1 VQVVG
6 CVVRIFAGKTSNYEE
21 LSMDILQS
29 IILGLIEGATEFLPI
44 SSTGHMI
51 VASQWMGL
59 DQNEENKAF
68 EVIIQLAA
76 ILAVVANYRE
86 KFAFIYLDLWKK
98 VVLAFIPLGIVGF
111 LFHKQIKAMF
121 TVETV
126 AVMFIVGGVI
136 FLIVEYFH
144 RNKTYP
150 VQRVEDLSYKQA
162 LWIGLAQVCALIPG
176 TSRAGASIIGAM
188 LVGLS
193 RKASAEFSFLLALPV
208 MMAASGFDL
217 LKHYQDFMG
226 VDWLVLAVGFV
237 VAFVSAWLVMRLFI
251 QFLERFTFVAFG
263 VYRIL
268 FGILLLWV
276 LA

>member
-1 VQVVG
+1 
-6 CVVRIFAGKTSNYEE
+6 
-21 LSMDILQS
+21 MDILQS

-59 DQNEENKAF
+59 AQNEENKAF

-86 KFAFIYLDLWKK
+86 KFSFVYLDLWKK

-121 TVETV
+121 TVDIV
-126 AVMFIVGGVI
+126 AVMFIFGGII
-136 FLIVEYFH
+136 FLMVEYFH

-150 VQRVEDLSYKQA
+150 VQRVEDLSYRQA

-226 VDWLVLAVGFV
+226 ADWLVLAVGFV

-251 QFLERFTFVAFG
+251 QFLEHFTFVAFG
-263 VYRIL
+263 IYRIL